1 MKLLTAGVGM
11 LAAVIAFGATMPALA
26 QKGVPPTTVTVGG
39 HPMASDQ
46 DLMANL
52 ALSEDHTVLMG
63 LLHAAGMVDG
73 LRGHGPFT
81 LFAPTNAAFAALP
94 PGMLDSLRRPEAKSG
109 LVALLSAQIL
119 PGNFSSAR
127 LHYMLRS
134 NKGPVDLD
142 TVNDGKLTVF
152 LNGPANL
159 AIRDGKGNSAAV
171 TLYDVKQANGVLF
184 VTDRVLQPG

>member
-1 MKLLTAGVGM
+1 MKPITAGVGM
-11 LAAVIAFGATMPALA
+11 LAAVIAFGAPPPALA
-26 QKGVPPTTVTVGG
+26 QKGVPPTTVIVGG

-52 ALSEDHTVLMG
+52 ALSDDHTVLLG
-63 LLHAAGMVDG
+63 LLRAAGMVDS

-94 PGMLDSLRRPEAKSG
+94 PGVLDGLRRPEAKSS
-109 LVALLSAQIL
+109 LVAMLSMQIL

-127 LHYMLRS
+127 LRYLLRS
-134 NKGPVDLD
+134 NKGPIELD
-142 TVNDGKLTVF
+142 TMSNGKLTIF
-152 LNGPANL
+152 LNGPTNL
-159 AIRDGKGNSAAV
+159 AIRDAKGDAAAI
-171 TLYDVKQANGVLF
+171 TLYDAKQANGVLF